1 MSFWYT
7 LIYWVIVTAI
17 TIALTP
23 KPEFE
28 NAKPSRLGDF
38 KFPKTEEGSPVAL
51 WWGRLRMRAPNVLWY
66 GDLKAEPIYKKMK
79 TGIFSSK
86 VVVVGHEYFLGLQLA
101 IGIPTGGTT
110 TLRKIWFDEKLAWEG
125 SVSVDGT
132 AINIDEPSLFG
143 GRENGGGVVGT
154 VRFYT
159 GSFTQNIN
167 TYLQG
172 VISDSTILPAY
183 RGICYAVFEH
193 VNLGESPNIKK
204 ISFEVET
211 IPDQLT
217 LGAVGFEGDANPAE
231 VAYDILR
238 SEWGRLG
245 IKSAS
250 IDSTSFA
257 AAGSQLETELH
268 GIALSVQSS
277 NTGGD
282 ILEEILKQVDGIVY
296 EDPPTKQIKMLLI
309 RDDYDVDTI
318 PLFDE
323 TNIIEVV
330 EWGKSTWLETVN
342 QLRVLFNARSDNY
355 NSRPAMAQDMAN
367 ISFQGKVRTSLVN
380 YPGVSNAVLA
390 NQLAARDLSTL
401 SIPLAKMTIAVNR
414 NSSTLLPGEAVK
426 VSWPDYGLSQIVM
439 RVLRYDLGELD
450 DGRILLYLVQDRFS
464 VKDTI
469 YADPPD
475 TNFVTPIVAATAATI
490 RNISETP
497 RWLNLRGVTATLA
510 TDADLSH
517 VLHLAV
523 QPTALETFFEAQ
535 VSEDAGVTYG
545 VDIDDASFADSA
557 LVHTAYAQNKAP
569 YDTVTGLRIKSMT
582 DSSIL
587 GSATAADIR
596 SDGANLILV
605 GTELM
610 SFEGFTDNLDGTF
623 TLNNV
628 WRGLL
633 DTDSE
638 LHAVDE
644 RVWFLSDIGLEV
656 FGEGEYDGDEVLK
669 ARAITK
675 TGFNTLAE
683 GDATIDNLTLN
694 VRGQRP
700 YVPSS
705 VTVGATA
712 YPVSL
717 VGQNQTVAWNRRDR
731 LSSAIARGD
740 DADETPETNVEY
752 VIEWTLNGGGL
763 NTQIMGTGTS
773 FAVDF
778 LGTGTIVAEVYSRF
792 TGPGLESYD
801 RWGWTFTIT

>member
-1 MSFWYT
+1 MGFWLT
-7 LIYWVIVTAI
+7 LLYWVIVTAI

-28 NAKPSRLGDF
+28 NAKAAKLGDF
-38 KFPKTEEGSPVAL
+38 RFPKTEEGSPVAL
-51 WWGRLRMRAPNVLWY
+51 WWGKLRLRAPNVMWY
-66 GDLKAEPIYKKMK
+66 GDLEARPIIKKIK
-79 TGIFSSK
+79 TGLFSSK
-86 VVVVGHEYFLGLQLA
+86 NVIIGHEYLMGLQLG

-110 TLRKIWFDEKLAWEG
+110 TITKIYFDEKVAWEG

-132 AINIDEPSLFG
+132 AIDIDEPALFG
-143 GRENGGGVVGT
+143 GKENGGGVVGT

-159 GSFTQNIN
+159 GSFTQAIN

-172 VISDSTILPAY
+172 VVPDSTILPAY
-183 RGICYAVFEH
+183 RGMCYVVFEH
-193 VNLGESPNIKK
+193 VNMGESPNIKK

-211 IPDQLT
+211 IPNLLA
-217 LGAVGFEGDANPAE
+217 LGGVGVDGDANPAE
-231 VAYDILR
+231 VIYDILR

-245 IKSAS
+245 ITSAS
-250 IDSTSFA
+250 IDSVSFTTVGA
-257 AAGSQLETELH
+257 QLETELN
-268 GIALSVQSS
+268 GVALSVQSS
-277 NTGGD
+277 NTGAD
-282 ILEEILKQVDGIVY
+282 VLEEVLKQVDGIIY
-296 EDPPTKQIKMLLI
+296 EDPPTKQIKLSLI
-309 RDDYDVDTI
+309 RDDYNIDTI

-323 TNIIEVV
+323 TNILEVV
-330 EWGKSTWLETVN
+330 EWGKSTWLETIN
-342 QLRVLFNARSDNY
+342 QVRVLFNARSDNY
-355 NSRPAMAQDMAN
+355 NSRPALAQDMAN

-380 YPGVSNAVLA
+380 YPGVTNAALA
-390 NQLAARDLSTL
+390 NKLAARDLATL

-414 NSSTLLPGEAVK
+414 NSSTLLPGEAIK
-426 VSWPDYGLSQIVM
+426 ISWPDYGLEQIVM
-439 RVLRYDLGELD
+439 RVLRFDLGELD
-450 DGRILLYLVQDRFS
+450 DGRVLLYLVQDRFS
-464 VKDTI
+464 IKDTI

-475 TNFVTPIVAATAATI
+475 TNFVAPVVAATAASI
-490 RNISETP
+490 RNITETP
-497 RWLNLRGVTATLA
+497 RWLNLRGITAGLA
-510 TDADLSH
+510 DDADFSH
-517 VLHLAV
+517 VLHCAV
-523 QPTALETFFEAQ
+523 KPTVLETFFQAQ
-535 VSEDAGVTYG
+535 VSEDAGATYG
-545 VDIDDASFADSA
+545 VDIEDASFAESA
-557 LVHTAYAQNKAP
+557 LVHTVYAQNKAP
-569 YDTVTGLRIKSMT
+569 YDTVTGLKIKSMT
-582 DSSIL
+582 DSAIL
-587 GSATAADIR
+587 GSAAAADIR

-605 GTELM
+605 GSELM
-610 SFEGFTDNLDGTF
+610 SFEGFTDHLDGTY

-644 RVWFLSDIGLEV
+644 RVWFLADLGLEA
-656 FGEGEYDGDEVLK
+656 FGEGEFVGDEVLK

-675 TGFNTLAE
+675 TGFNNLAE
-683 GDATIDNLTLN
+683 GDATVDDLTLD

-717 VGQNQTVAWNRRDR
+717 VGKDQTVAWNRRDR

-763 NTQIMGTGTS
+763 NTVVMGTGTS

-778 LGTGTIVAEVYSRF
+778 LGTGAIVAEVYARF
-792 TGPGLESYD
+792 TGPGLESRD
-801 RWGWTFTIT
+801 RWSWSFTIT